1 MTAVAPQPVVRT
13 LAHLALEAGRRHD
26 GVALRVP
33 EGTAWRE
40 ITFGDVATAAREVA
54 AGLIAL
60 GVRPGDRVAILAD
73 TRPEWTIA
81 DIGAL
86 CAGAVVVPVYQTS
99 SAEECRYVLGHSGAV
114 AVICEDADQ
123 TAKVDRVRADLPD
136 LSHVLVMERVP
147 GVESLDELRARGRA
161 AGQAEVERALGVARP
176 GDVATVVYT
185 SGTTGPPKGCEL
197 THDNLI
203 ATVRMYEASLE
214 LGPGVVIF
222 MFLPLAHALA
232 RVVQLVAL
240 DVGATLSFWS
250 GDPSKL
256 VDDLARARPTH
267 FPSVPRVFEKV
278 HGRALAAVEDASPL
292 RRRIFDWS
300 LDAGASMRAAE
311 RQDDAPGAALRLRH
325 GVADRLVLRRV
336 RDLFGGA
343 LELGLTG
350 AAPIG
355 REILEFFDACGVP
368 ILEGYGMTESCAA
381 ATLNTPGATRLGT
394 VGRPLPDCDVAIAPD
409 GEVLLR
415 GPMVF
420 AGYRDDLAATSA
432 AVADG
437 WLQTGDL
444 GSVDADGFL
453 SITGRKKD
461 LIITSSGK
469 NVTPSNIETALRES
483 RWISEAVVFGDNR
496 PYLVAVLTL
505 AEDDLAVLAERAG
518 TAPDRAALASA
529 PEALAAIQEE
539 VDAVNARFA
548 RIEQIKRFAVLDRE
562 LSQAD
567 GELTPTLK
575 VKRAAVGAHFADLID
590 GLYA

>member
-1 MTAVAPQPVVRT
+1 VC
-13 LAHLALEAGRRHD
+13 
-26 GVALRVP
+26 
-33 EGTAWRE
+33 
-40 ITFGDVATAAREVA
+40 
-54 AGLIAL
+54 
-60 GVRPGDRVAILAD
+60 PGDRVAILGN
-73 TRPEWTIA
+73 TRPEWTVA
-81 DIGAL
+81 DAGAL
-86 CAGAVVVPVYQTS
+86 CAGAVVVPVYHTS
-99 SAEECRYVLGHSGAV
+99 SPQECRYVLDHAGAV
-114 AVICEDADQ
+114 AVICDDADQ
-123 TAKVDRVRADLPD
+123 VAKVEGIRGQLPE
-136 LSHVLVMERVP
+136 LAHVLAMEPVP
-147 GVESLDELRARGRA
+147 GTPSLDELRARGRA
-161 AGQAEVERALGVARP
+161 AGDALVEQALAAPRP
-176 GDVATVVYT
+176 DDVATVVYT

-197 THDNLI
+197 THENLL
-203 ATVRMYEASLE
+203 ATIRMYEESVE
-214 LGPGVVIF
+214 LRPGVVIF

-232 RVVQLVAL
+232 RVVQFVAL

-250 GDPSKL
+250 RDPARL

-267 FPSVPRVFEKV
+267 FPSVPRLFEKV
-278 HGRALAAVEDASPL
+278 HDRALAAVEDASPL

-300 LDAGASMRAAE
+300 LEAGARMRDAE
-311 RQDDAPGAALRLRH
+311 RRGDLPGAALRTRH
-325 GVADRLVLRRV
+325 RVADRLVLRRV

-368 ILEGYGMTESCAA
+368 IRVGYGMTESCAA
-381 ATLNTPGATRLGT
+381 ATLNTPRATRLGT
-394 VGRPLPDCDVAIAPD
+394 VGRPLPGCDVAIAAD

-420 AGYRDDLAATSA
+420 AGYRNDDAATA
-432 AVADG
+432 AAIAGG

-444 GSVDADGFL
+444 GSIDAGGFL
-453 SITGRKKD
+453 TITGRKKD

-496 PYLVAVLTL
+496 PYLVALLTL
-505 AEDDLAVLAERAG
+505 GDDDLAALAERAG
-518 TAPDRAALASA
+518 VEPDRAALASA
-529 PEALAAIQEE
+529 PGALAAIREE
-539 VDAVNARFA
+539 VDGVNARFA

-575 VKRAAVGAHFADLID
+575 VKRAAVGAHFAELID